1 MPRGFVSFFSMSKSP
16 QVWRGTGE
24 RKIPSPLRMQRCDT
38 PEATPWPGPKSKI
51 NPIRYRGLY
60 PVFWSGKAYLE
71 IPERVLEL
79 AEGQEPAGA
88 WWKGMTKEA
97 PQKGQVFS
105 P

>member
-1 MPRGFVSFFSMSKSP
+1 M
-16 QVWRGTGE
+16 
-24 RKIPSPLRMQRCDT
+24 
-38 PEATPWPGPKSKI
+38 
-51 NPIRYRGLY
+51 
-60 PVFWSGKAYLE
+60 FWSGKAYLE